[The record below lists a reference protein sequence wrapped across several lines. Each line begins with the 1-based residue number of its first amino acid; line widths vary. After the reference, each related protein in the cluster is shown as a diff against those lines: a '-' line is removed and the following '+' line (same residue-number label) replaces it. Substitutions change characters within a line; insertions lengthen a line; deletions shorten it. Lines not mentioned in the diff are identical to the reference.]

1 MQVELW
7 RKLLNEAFHIFDDAD
22 IPYTEWTFGGG
33 TALMLYYNHRISL
46 DIDIFLHDVNY
57 ITMLSPRLNR
67 NLSGI
72 SDYVESSNFLK
83 LKYLEGEIDFIIAPF
98 LTSNPYRVKRVDGHK
113 IRIETPEEIVLKKL
127 FYRAEMLKSRDI
139 FDTAVVFAEN
149 RENLLSESKI
159 LKPKYEVLNLRWQ
172 KIKPNLHVE
181 LTALNIINKDY
192 IENTALYFETYL
204 NILNSLP

>member
-1 MQVELW
+1 LTGLKEEYKKNL
-7 RKLLNEAFHIFDDAD
+7 KLLLWE
-22 IPYTEWTFGGG
+22 
-33 TALMLYYNHRISL
+33 L

-83 LKYLEGEIDFIIAPF
+83 LRYPEGEIDFIIAPF
-98 LTSNPYRVKRVDGHK
+98 LTSNPYQVKCIDGNK

-127 FYRAEMLKSRDI
+127 FYRAEMLKSRDV

-149 RENLLSESKI
+149 RENLLSELKI
-159 LKPKYEVLNLRWQ
+159 LKSRYERG
-172 KIKPNLHVE
+172 KK
-181 LTALNIINKDY
+181 
-192 IENTALYFETYL
+192 
-204 NILNSLP
+204 S